1 MDRLYTLAF
10 STLLYGIAI
19 AMKFTAWRHP
29 AFRERLKEQDVIGQ
43 IRVKAGPGRY
53 YVIKNGKVSSRSGI
67 HPNPDVVVTVKSA
80 RLGLQIFT
88 HPNDQLGRINAA
100 KSFSMTLDGPQDK
113 AIWFMFTL
121 ESMMQAGWR
130 YGVDAGNGETR
141 YVNMANGGPLFVY
154 VKDDKIIR
162 MTPIDFDDRDPQPWT
177 IKAKGKE
184 FTPPRRTSLAPH
196 GQTVKSTIYSPD
208 RILYPMKRVDF
219 DPNGERNPQNRGV
232 SGYERISWD
241 EALDIVASEIKRQ
254 KTVHGNGAIACS
266 HPSHHAWG
274 NIGYYLS
281 ALRKFENAVG
291 MTEVHHNPDSWE
303 GWYWGATH
311 HWGGSMR
318 VGQSETYGTVEDCL
332 KEAEMVVF
340 WSSNPEST
348 AARTARSRAR
358 SAGSGSRKP
367 ASSSSTS
374 TRTTTTRFSCF
385 GGKWIAPRPDVEPGA
400 RARDRVRLDHR
411 RHLRQAVRRDAH
423 ARLRQMAR
431 LRARQDGRNP
441 EVARVAGSR
450 DLRARE
456 RRSRARARVGAQ
468 EDLSRR
474 GRLGQR
480 PRRRMPERD
489 RHSVGAHDGVPH
501 RDAGAR
507 QARRQHGQPPVG
519 HAARLQLLF
528 PGLRRRRHVG
538 RLQPHR
544 DGRDALPAY
553 AAVAVDQHEHADHP
567 ADAAARSDHGR
578 ARRKGI
584 SGTARASRRS
594 SRRLPTRS
602 PGSRPCTCSGST
614 AARWS
619 RRCPTATATST
630 CSGTRISSSS

>member
-1 MDRLYTLAF
+1 MDILSTLAF
-10 STLLYGIAI
+10 STLLYGIAL
-19 AMKFTAWRHP
+19 AMKYTAWRQP
-29 AFRERLKEQDVIGQ
+29 AFRARLKEQNLTAQ
-43 IRVKAGPGRY
+43 IRVKAGTGRY
-53 YVIKNGKVSSRSGI
+53 YVIQNGKISSRHGI

-88 HPNDQLGRINAA
+88 HPDDQLGRINAA
-100 KSFSMTLDGPQDK
+100 KSFSMTLDGAQDK

-121 ESMMQAGWR
+121 ESMLQASWR
-130 YGVDAGNGETR
+130 YGVDAGSGETR

-154 VKDDKIIR
+154 VKDGKIVR

-241 EALDIVASEIKRQ
+241 EALDIVANEITRQ

-318 VGQSETYGTVEDCL
+318 VGQSETYGTVEDLL

-340 WSSNPEST
+340 WSSNPESNSGAYGALEGT
-348 AARTARSRAR
+348 IRRQWLIE
-358 SAGSGSRKP
+358 AGIKIVHIDPYFNDSIQLL
-367 ASSSSTS
+367 
-374 TRTTTTRFSCF
+374 
-385 GGKWIAPRPDVEPGA
+385 GGKWIAPRPTSSPALAIAIAYVWITEGTYDKAYVSNA
-400 RARDRVRLDHR
+400 YAW
-411 RHLRQAVRRDAH
+411 LRE
-423 ARLRQMAR
+423 MGR
-431 LRARQDGRNP
+431 LRARQGRRHS

-450 DLRARE
+450 DRRAGERRAR
-456 RRSRARARVGAQ
+456 AGARVGAE

-480 PRRRMPERD
+480 PRRR
-489 RHSVGAHDGVPH
+489 VP
-501 RDAGAR
+501 
-507 QARRQHGQPPVG
+507 
-519 HAARLQLLF
+519 
-528 PGLRRRRHVG
+528 
-538 RLQPHR
+538 
-544 DGRDALPAY
+544 
-553 AAVAVDQHEHADHP
+553 
-567 ADAAARSDHGR
+567 
-578 ARRKGI
+578 
-584 SGTARASRRS
+584 
-594 SRRLPTRS
+594 
-602 PGSRPCTCSGST
+602 
-614 AARWS
+614 
-619 RRCPTATATST
+619 
-630 CSGTRISSSS
+630 